1 MQDKLMDIWS
11 PQADMAEHRL
21 RTYTKIFTY
30 GLMGT
35 ISGWMSE
42 DFSASPE
49 TVTQDFVD
57 FYNLKIESM
66 KK

>member
-1 MQDKLMDIWS
+1 MSTVREVLPALGTPWIYPWGAVS
-11 PQADMAEHRL
+11 
-21 RTYTKIFTY
+21 Y
-30 GLMGT
+30 GLVGT

-57 FYNLKIESM
+57 FYNLKIETM